1 MTVDVFQASIK
12 LGKTTEKT
20 LRRETPIQSKQAS
33 KQSNEIRV
41 KSMKTSKA
49 SSMLPIGARVAVKY
63 LKVVDI
69 RIECHSLCFISF
81 LHVNTAAA
89 AVY

>member
-1 MTVDVFQASIK
+1 
-12 LGKTTEKT
+12 
-20 LRRETPIQSKQAS
+20 
-33 KQSNEIRV
+33 
-41 KSMKTSKA
+41 MKTSKA

-89 AVY
+89 AVYWLTCLAAAGLTVVSCFLTALFFYFGF

>member
-20 LRRETPIQSKQAS
+20 LRRETPIPSKQAS

-41 KSMKTSKA
+41 KA
-49 SSMLPIGARVAVKY
+49 
-63 LKVVDI
+63 
-69 RIECHSLCFISF
+69 
-81 LHVNTAAA
+81 
-89 AVY
+89 